1 MCADDYLPPDF
12 DSIFGEVRSIEE
24 QAPGVYYIIACEECG
39 EHFQEYYIVANHA
52 PFFAKISQYGKKLR
66 NMILLD
72 VSKDDSGWRIAEYE
86 LCRYMLQNH
95 TAQLPKEALRDIGLH
110 AAEHHPEYFG
120 RYPVPVDTP
129 WGYTLRH
136 WALEN
141 GIYWLET
148 DECAE
153 GLTICSPIWQAE
165 LSISARWVG
174 IKKQEYLFFTACASC
189 IPIFELMRTRQA
201 WDGTLIDRQALMNAI
216 WEYLPQYALAQNRRE
231 QLGQN
236 SLAAIFLAEFGIE
249 IEPKALKKEL
259 IAIFPDKGTDFLR
272 PPAFSAT

>member
-1 MCADDYLPPDF
+1 MCANNHLPPDF
-12 DSIFGEVRSIEE
+12 ESIFGEVNSIEE
-24 QAPGVYYIIACEECG
+24 QAPGVYYIIACEECK

-52 PFFAKISQYGKKLR
+52 LFFEKISQYGEKLR
-66 NMILLD
+66 NMNLFD
-72 VSKDDSGWRIAEYE
+72 VNRDDSGWRIAEDE

-95 TAQLPKEALRDIGLH
+95 MAQLPKEALRDIGLH
-110 AAEHHPEYFG
+110 AAEYHPEYFG

-165 LSISARWVG
+165 L
-174 IKKQEYLFFTACASC
+174 
-189 IPIFELMRTRQA
+189 
-201 WDGTLIDRQALMNAI
+201 
-216 WEYLPQYALAQNRRE
+216 
-231 QLGQN
+231 GQN
-236 SLAAIFLAEFGIE
+236 NLAAMFLEEFGVKIE
-249 IEPKALKKEL
+249 QKCL
-259 IAIFPDKGTDFLR
+259 
-272 PPAFSAT
+272 